1 MLHFVNGRIT
11 DEHMEMNPMA
21 DHLFRHEAGRMV
33 SILTRIFGTENLE
46 TAEDV
51 VQETLIQAMQTW
63 KLTGPPENPAAWLFR
78 VAKNKAIDV
87 IRRQRHSISFDFSD
101 HEKILLNSEYTLAVA
116 METIWQEESIEDDL
130 LGMMFA
136 CCHPGLSGENQ
147 IALVLKTLCGFSTA
161 EIAQAFLTSED
172 TVSKRLYRAKEF
184 FRVEKIRPEIPADAE
199 LQSRLGPVLDSI
211 YLLFNEG
218 YRSTHNENAIRS
230 DLMGEALLLGQLLA
244 DNPHTRDPRVFALMA
259 LMCFHASR
267 SGSRL
272 DSEGALILLPD
283 QNRGLYD
290 ANLIG
295 RGNAFMDQAASGDTM
310 SAYHL
315 EAAIAYEHCT
325 AESYAATDWPRIL
338 SYYEWLCRIAPNP
351 MADLNRIIV
360 AMQVH
365 GPEAALRELDALPD
379 RNKLETHALFH
390 ALSGEI
396 HARLGDRERGREGF
410 KAAIRLTQSDAE
422 RKVLREKLGRLDLP

>member
-1 MLHFVNGRIT
+1 VDRPDDHKL
-11 DEHMEMNPMA
+11 A
-21 DHLFRHEAGRMV
+21 DHLFRHEAGKMV
-33 SILTRIFGTENLE
+33 SILARIFGTENLE

-63 KLTGPPENPAAWLFR
+63 RLTGPPENPAAWLFR

-87 IRRQRHSISFDFSD
+87 IRRQRHSIRFDFSD
-101 HEKILLNSEYTLAVA
+101 HEKVLLNSEYTLAA
-116 METIWQEESIEDDL
+116 TMETLGQEASIEDDL

-136 CCHPGLSGENQ
+136 CCHPGLSAENQ
-147 IALVLKTLCGFSTA
+147 IALVLKTLCGFSSA

-184 FRVEKIRPEIPADAE
+184 FRAEKIKPEIPSDSE
-199 LQSRLGPVLDSI
+199 LQSRLEPVLGSI

-218 YRSTHNENAIRS
+218 YRSTHHENPIRTH
-230 DLMGEALLLGQLLA
+230 LMGEALLLGRLLA

-267 SGSRL
+267 SDSRVN
-272 DSEGALILLPD
+272 SEGALILLPD

-295 RGNAFMDQAASGDTM
+295 RGTAFMDEAASGEIM

-338 SYYEWLCRIAPNP
+338 QYYEWLCSVAPNP
-351 MADLNRIIV
+351 MAELNRIIV
-360 AMQVH
+360 TMQVN
-365 GPEAALRELDALPD
+365 GPEEALRQLEALPG
-379 RNKLETHALFH
+379 RNKLEAHTLFH
-390 ALSGEI
+390 ALAGEI
-396 HARLGDRERGREGF
+396 HARLGDAVPARESFE
-410 KAAIRLTQSDAE
+410 AAIRLTQSEAE
-422 RKVLREKLGRLDLP
+422 RTVLNEKLARLIRP